1 MKTTAVICEYN
12 PFHKGHKLQ
21 LDMIK
26 SRGDLA
32 LCIMSG
38 GFVQRGQPALFD
50 KYARAE
56 AAVRGGADLVLEL
69 PYPYCCSAAE
79 FFAYGGVAVADS
91 LGVVDELC
99 FGSECGSVDTLRMVS
114 ERLSSAVFSE
124 KMRSARAEASN
135 KNKPHASLREEVYVG
150 LYGEGFPTA
159 PNDILGV
166 EYISAL
172 NRLNSKIVPITYKR
186 EEGYSATR
194 SRRLIREFDDYSALP
209 DGELFAGKE
218 RYSMEN
224 AEQAILFFYRTVTPK
239 QLEGIEGMTNGI
251 AERLTGKASES
262 TSLAELLENAGGK
275 GYTQA
280 KLRRCILHGMTGVTA
295 EMLKEAPAYTQALAF
310 NDQGRGLLRRIAKEG
325 SIQVVTKPAHYKRL
339 NGRALAQAEFSAAA
353 EGLLA
358 LMCGTPKAANEFLR
372 KNPYVHT
379 SSVE

>member
-1 MKTTAVICEYN
+1 MKITAVICEYN

-21 LDMIK
+21 LDMIG

-32 LCIMSG
+32 VCIMSG

-56 AAVRGGADLVLEL
+56 AAVREGADLVLEL

-79 FFAYGGVAVADS
+79 FFAGGGVGVADS

-99 FGSECGSVDTLRMVS
+99 FGSECGSVDALRKVS
-114 ERLSSAVFSE
+114 ERLSSAEFAE
-124 KMRSARAEASN
+124 RMKDARADAAN
-135 KNKPHASLREEVYVG
+135 KTKPHASLREEVYAG
-150 LYGEGFPTA
+150 LYGEGFPTT

-172 NRLNSKIVPITYKR
+172 NRLNSKIVPVTYKR
-186 EEGYSATR
+186 EEGYSATEA
-194 SRRLIREFDDYSALP
+194 RRLIRDLDDYSAVP
-209 DGELFAGKE
+209 DGEYFAGKE
-218 RYSMEN
+218 RYSMEL

-239 QLEGIEGMTNGI
+239 QLMGIEGMTNGI
-251 AERLTGKASES
+251 AERLTGKAAEC
-262 TSLAELLENAGGK
+262 TSLAELLEKAGGK

-280 KLRRCILHGMTGVTA
+280 KLRRCILHGMTGVTS
-295 EMLKEAPAYTQALAF
+295 EMLKEPPAYTQALAF
-310 NDQGRGLLRRIAKEG
+310 NERGRGLLRRIAKEG
-325 SIQVVTKPAHYKRL
+325 SIRVITKPAHYKRL
-339 NGRALAQAEFSAAA
+339 DGRALAQAEFSAAA

-379 SSVE
+379 PCGE